1 MLEELVFAVIEII
14 GSALETAFLNVRK
27 RKAEASQTRKESK

>member
-14 GSALETAFLNVRK
+14 GSALENAFLYVRK
-27 RKAEASQTRKESK
+27 RKAEASQKREESK